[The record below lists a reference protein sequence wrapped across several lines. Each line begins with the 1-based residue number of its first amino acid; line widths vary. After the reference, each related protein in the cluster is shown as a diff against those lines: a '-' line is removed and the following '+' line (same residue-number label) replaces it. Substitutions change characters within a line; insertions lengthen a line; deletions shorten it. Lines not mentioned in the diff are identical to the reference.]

1 MEKVNKT
8 LVKRILSK
16 HTLKKIIKLPEKT
29 FSEGITT
36 SVFIFEA
43 GIPQNNN
50 EIFACYISEDGLET
64 VKNQGRH
71 DIKGK
76 WQSIEDKWV
85 DIIKKQTGDESIQ
98 WLKPG
103 FENDEH
109 LSYQVPVKEFE
120 IYEED
125 FRKTILDYYLFNNNI
140 DVKEFDDNLLN
151 KILYNGIVS
160 EDNSKVS
167 IIIEKGDIDE

>member
-1 MEKVNKT
+1 M
-8 LVKRILSK
+8 
-16 HTLKKIIKLPEKT
+16 PDKT

-36 SVFIFEA
+36 SIFIFEA
-43 GIPQNNN
+43 GIPQNNK
-50 EIFACYISEDGLET
+50 EIFSCFISEDGLET

-71 DIKGK
+71 DIKGR
-76 WQSIEDKWV
+76 WQAIEDRWV
-85 DIIKKQTGDESIQ
+85 DIINKQSGDDSIQ

-125 FRKTILDYYLFNNNI
+125 FRKTLMDYYFYTNGI
-140 DVKEFDDNLLN
+140 DTKEYNESLLN
-151 KILYNGIVS
+151 DILYNGDIKES
-160 EDNSKVS
+160 LDKITITINKDGNSN
-167 IIIEKGDIDE
+167 EKN